1 MTANSTTFSAALRG
15 LAAAALLS
23 FGNWSA
29 GALAAPAQAPL
40 GDKVSTAI
48 FNYSRATPQIGTSGR
63 FAPVAVAEIQALGF
77 TTILDLRAQTEK
89 GVADVTKAIQ
99 ASGLRHLNI
108 PIVTKAPTEAQVAE
122 FAVIVENPANYP
134 LLVTCVSANR
144 VGAIWALYRA
154 SKGVAAEVAIEEG
167 RTLGLKPS
175 REKAVRARLG
185 LPPLS

>member
-1 MTANSTTFSAALRG
+1 MMANSTRIPAALRAV
-15 LAAAALLS
+15 AAAALLS
-23 FGNWSA
+23 LGTWSA
-29 GALAAPAQAPL
+29 GALAAPPQAPF

-63 FAPVAVAEIQALGF
+63 FAPAAVTEIQALGF

-89 GVADVTKAIQ
+89 GVAKVTKAIQ
-99 ASGLRHLNI
+99 ASGLRHINI
-108 PIVTKAPTEAQVAE
+108 PVVTRAPTPAQVAE
-122 FAVIVENPANYP
+122 FAAIVENAANYP
-134 LLVTCVSANR
+134 LLVTCMSANR

-154 SKGVAAEVAIEEG
+154 SKGVPPEVAVEEG

-175 REKAVRARLG
+175 REKAVRVRLG

>member
-1 MTANSTTFSAALRG
+1 MMANSTGISAALRG

-23 FGNWSA
+23 LVTWSA
-29 GALAAPAQAPL
+29 GALAAPAQAPF

-48 FNYSRATPQIGTSGR
+48 FNYSRATPRIATTGR
-63 FAPVAVAEIQALGF
+63 FAPAAVAEIQALGF
-77 TTILDLRAQTEK
+77 TAILDLRAQTEK
-89 GVADVTKAIQ
+89 GVAAITEAIE
-99 ASGLRHLNI
+99 ASRLRHLSI
-108 PIVTKAPTEAQVAE
+108 PIVTKAPTEAQVAQ
-122 FAVIVENPANYP
+122 FAVLVEDSANYP
-134 LLVTCVSANR
+134 LLVNCASANR

-154 SKGVAAEVAIEEG
+154 SKGVPAEVAVEEG

>member
-1 MTANSTTFSAALRG
+1 MANSTRISATLRAV
-15 LAAAALLS
+15 AAAALLTL
-23 FGNWSA
+23 GAWSA
-29 GALAAPAQAPL
+29 GALAGSPQAPF
-40 GDKVSTAI
+40 GDKVSAAI

-63 FAPVAVAEIQALGF
+63 FAPAAVTEIQALGF

-108 PIVTKAPTEAQVAE
+108 AIVTKAPTEAQVAE
-122 FAVIVENPANYP
+122 FAAIVEDPANYP
-134 LLVTCVSANR
+134 LLVNCASANR

-154 SKGVAAEVAIEEG
+154 SKGVPPEVAVEEG